1 MYPPLR
7 HWPSRALVGL
17 GGVEGWALGQNLKR
31 YINAVVSVVNA
42 VKKENRIM
50 SRGSSILPAHLGIK

>member
-1 MYPPLR
+1 M
-7 HWPSRALVGL
+7 GL

-31 YINAVVSVVNA
+31 YINALVSVVNA

-50 SRGSSILPAHLGIK
+50 IRGSSILPAHLGIK